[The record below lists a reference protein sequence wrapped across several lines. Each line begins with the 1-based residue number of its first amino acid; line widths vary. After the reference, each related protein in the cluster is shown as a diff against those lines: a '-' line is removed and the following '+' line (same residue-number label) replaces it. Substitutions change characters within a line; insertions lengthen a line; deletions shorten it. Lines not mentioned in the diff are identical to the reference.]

1 MRTPTMREVAALAGV
16 SIKTVSRFVNG
27 DETVSR
33 AIAERVRAAI
43 DETGY
48 RRNDLAR
55 SLRPGQ
61 RSTTLA
67 LLVGDLSNPFYG
79 SIANGVMSA
88 ARAGGHNVV
97 LASSDEDPEAERRSI
112 DDLLGQRVAGLLIV
126 PGAMDYGY
134 LGREVAQGTPVVFLD
149 RPALGLDADTVLL
162 DNHGGARKATEHL
175 IAAGHRRIGV
185 VVAASYHTTGR
196 RLDGYLE
203 AVRAAF
209 GEVDEALIARLEH
222 GTRAEAEEATAGLLA
237 LPPDR
242 RPTALF
248 TTTNFLT
255 YGALRAMGA
264 MTPQPGPEQGP
275 ALVGF
280 DDFPFADLLPTPV
293 TVVSGDAYEMGRE
306 AARLLLAR
314 LAGES
319 GPPRRVELGT
329 VLTPRGSGEL
339 TP

>member
-79 SIANGVMSA
+79 SIANGVMNA
-88 ARAGGHNVV
+88 ARANGHNVV

-264 MTPQPGPEQGP
+264 MAPGSGPAQGP

>member
-27 DETVSR
+27 DETVSA

-67 LLVGDLSNPFYG
+67 LLVGDLTNPFYG
-79 SIANGVMSA
+79 SIANGVMA
-88 ARAGGHNVV
+88 VARAHGHNVV
-97 LASSDEDPEAERRSI
+97 LASSDEDPEAERRGI

-203 AVRAAF
+203 AMRAAF

-222 GTRAEAEEATAGLLA
+222 GTRAEAEQAAAELLA

-255 YGALRAMGA
+255 HGALRAMGPA
-264 MTPQPGPEQGP
+264 LGPGQGP

-280 DDFPFADLLPTPV
+280 DDFPFAELLPTPV
-293 TVVSGDAYEMGRE
+293 TVVSGDAEEMGRE

-314 LAGES
+314 IAGQS
-319 GPPRRVELGT
+319 GPPRRVQLGT
-329 VLTPRGSGEL
+329 VLIPRGSGEQK
-339 TP
+339 P

>member
-16 SIKTVSRFVNG
+16 SVKTVSRFVNG
-27 DETVSR
+27 DETVSPT
-33 AIAERVRAAI
+33 IAERVRAAI

-67 LLVGDLSNPFYG
+67 LLVGDLTNPFYG
-79 SIANGVMSA
+79 SVVGGVMGV
-88 ARAGGHNVV
+88 ARAHGHNVV
-97 LASSDEDPEAERRSI
+97 LAGSDEDPEAERRGI

-134 LGREVAQGTPVVFLD
+134 LGREVAQGTPVVFVD

-185 VVAASYHTTGR
+185 VVAAGHYTTGR
-196 RLDGYLE
+196 RLDGYLD
-203 AVRAAF
+203 AMRAAF
-209 GEVDEALIARLEH
+209 GEVDEALVARLEH
-222 GTRAEAEEATAGLLA
+222 GTPEEAERAAAELLA

-255 YGALRAMGA
+255 HGALRAMGPA
-264 MTPQPGPEQGP
+264 LGRGQGP

-293 TVVSGDAYEMGRE
+293 TVVSGDAGEIGRE
-306 AARLLLAR
+306 ATRLLPAR
-314 LAGES
+314 IAGQS
-319 GPPRRVELGT
+319 GPPRRVQLGT
-329 VLTPRGSGEL
+329 VLIPRGSGEQK
-339 TP
+339 P

>member
-27 DETVSR
+27 DETVSP

-67 LLVGDLSNPFYG
+67 LLVGDLTNPFYG
-79 SIANGVMSA
+79 SIANGVMGV
-88 ARAGGHNVV
+88 ARAHGHNVV
-97 LASSDEDPEAERRSI
+97 LASSDEDPEAERRGI

-203 AVRAAF
+203 AMRAAF

-222 GTRAEAEEATAGLLA
+222 GTRAEAEEAAAELLA
-237 LPPDR
+237 LPPAR

-255 YGALRAMGA
+255 HGALRAMG
-264 MTPQPGPEQGP
+264 PGLGPGQGP

-293 TVVSGDAYEMGRE
+293 TVVSGDAFEMGRE

-314 LAGES
+314 IDGES

>member
-27 DETVSR
+27 DETVSA

-67 LLVGDLSNPFYG
+67 LLVGDLTNPFYG
-79 SIANGVMSA
+79 SIANGVMA
-88 ARAGGHNVV
+88 VARAHGHNVV
-97 LASSDEDPEAERRSI
+97 LASSDEDPEAERRGI

-203 AVRAAF
+203 AMRAAF

-222 GTRAEAEEATAGLLA
+222 GTRAEAEQAATELLA

-255 YGALRAMGA
+255 HGALRAMGPA
-264 MTPQPGPEQGP
+264 LGPGQGP

-280 DDFPFADLLPTPV
+280 DDFPFAELLPTPV
-293 TVVSGDAYEMGRE
+293 TVVSGDAEEMGRE

-314 LAGES
+314 IAGQS
-319 GPPRRVELGT
+319 GPPRRVQLGT
-329 VLTPRGSGEL
+329 VLIPRGSGEQK
-339 TP
+339 P

>member
-27 DETVSR
+27 DETVSA
-33 AIAERVRAAI
+33 AIADRVRAAI

-67 LLVGDLSNPFYG
+67 LLVGDLTNPFYG
-79 SIANGVMSA
+79 SIANGVMGV
-88 ARAGGHNVV
+88 ARANGHNVV
-97 LASSDEDPEAERRSI
+97 LASSDEDPEAERRGI

-134 LGREVAQGTPVVFLD
+134 LGREVAQGTPVVFID

-185 VVAASYHTTGR
+185 LVAASYHTTGR

-203 AVRAAF
+203 AIRTAYGADA
-209 GEVDEALIARLEH
+209 VDEALVARLEH
-222 GTRAEAEEATAGLLA
+222 GTPGEAEQATAELLA

-255 YGALRAMGA
+255 HGALRAMRRLGVSVG
-264 MTPQPGPEQGP
+264 PGF

-280 DDFPFADLLPTPV
+280 DDFPLADLLPVPV
-293 TVVSGDAYEMGRE
+293 TVVSGDAAEMGRE

-314 LAGES
+314 IAGQS

-329 VLTPRGSGEL
+329 VLTPRGSGEQK
-339 TP
+339 P